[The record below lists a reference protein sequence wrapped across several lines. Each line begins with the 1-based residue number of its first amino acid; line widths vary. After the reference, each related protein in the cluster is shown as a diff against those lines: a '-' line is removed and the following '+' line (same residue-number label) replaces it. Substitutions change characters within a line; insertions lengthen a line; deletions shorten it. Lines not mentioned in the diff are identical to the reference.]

1 MIKNGRLIRI
11 LAACIVMMLIFSG
24 CSACNQKEIE
34 EDIVYETIPV
44 KTAEPTLPPGVEEN
58 EFGEMDFEE
67 PATVEKTAKPA
78 DVNNEDINN
87 DDEEDENKPTST
99 SSPTPSSSAENKP
112 ADTTTSYE
120 AYHAMSGEEQ
130 RAFMESFDDI
140 EDFFAWYNN
149 AKAEHEAANP
159 DIEITDGNID
169 LGGL

>member
-1 MIKNGRLIRI
+1 
-11 LAACIVMMLIFSG
+11 
-24 CSACNQKEIE
+24 
-34 EDIVYETIPV
+34 
-44 KTAEPTLPPGVEEN
+44 
-58 EFGEMDFEE
+58 
-67 PATVEKTAKPA
+67 
-78 DVNNEDINN
+78 
-87 DDEEDENKPTST
+87 ST

-149 AKAEHEAANP
+149 AKAEYEAKNP